1 MNEVN
6 NNIVRGLINFLLIN
20 TLQMVIN
27 IIYNINIYNPNGSKY
42 ISNIITIYII
52 YLFNLLI

>member
-6 NNIVRGLINFLLIN
+6 NNIVRGLIN

-27 IIYNINIYNPNGSKY
+27 IIYNINIYNPNGS
-42 ISNIITIYII
+42 
-52 YLFNLLI
+52 